1 MKTKHEILKEISE
14 IGSKLTEGYGMFT
27 NFALR
32 SKREALQWVLK

>member
-14 IGSKLTEGYGMFT
+14 ISSKLTEELGMFT
-27 NFALR
+27 NYELR